1 MAKKSEQLT
10 LEELRDKSSKSKT
23 KLSFAKEMGGYNKKQ
38 VSDYIDNLMENLE
51 NAEESFNNRLEEY
64 AAMITMLKQ
73 ERDQYGEMYNLCKA
87 SKFEMSNQID
97 EIKKENDTLNQL
109 INERNLNYPNLP
121 TQHINTDTSE
131 TAIELPD
138 KLAEYL
144 AYEQESQEMKAQLD
158 QLKAMVR
165 ELNTELETYARE
177 NSGGDD
183 VKITTGE
190 NTQNDNQVLKSQYED
205 ILRERKALLIEKN
218 RLAEE
223 NHKLTEKVADLKR
236 HLKTSNERYDKQI
249 KELDANVNL
258 FIENHYQ
265 LIDNN
270 Q

>member
-1 MAKKSEQLT
+1 
-10 LEELRDKSSKSKT
+10 
-23 KLSFAKEMGGYNKKQ
+23 
-38 VSDYIDNLMENLE
+38 
-51 NAEESFNNRLEEY
+51 
-64 AAMITMLKQ
+64 
-73 ERDQYGEMYNLCKA
+73 
-87 SKFEMSNQID
+87 
-97 EIKKENDTLNQL
+97 
-109 INERNLNYPNLP
+109 
-121 TQHINTDTSE
+121 
-131 TAIELPD
+131 
-138 KLAEYL
+138 
-144 AYEQESQEMKAQLD
+144 MKAQLD

-190 NTQNDNQVLKSQYED
+190 NTQNDNQVLRSQYED

-258 FIENHYQ
+258 FIENHHQ